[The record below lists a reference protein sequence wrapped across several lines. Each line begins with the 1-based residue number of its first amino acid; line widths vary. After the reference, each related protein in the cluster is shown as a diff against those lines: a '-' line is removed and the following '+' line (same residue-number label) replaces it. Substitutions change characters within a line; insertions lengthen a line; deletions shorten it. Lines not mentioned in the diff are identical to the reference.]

1 MPLANPFWS
10 EKTQEAMKISAARP
24 SDLPRVPTDDELEDY
39 VEPLQQGTGA
49 EKRQWS
55 RPRGHHVATRSGP
68 SSGERFVTP
77 AMSLQ
82 APSSWIHAEEIHS
95 SNGQKTEGPLPA
107 SSMDGGSYGLPDG
120 QSRLE
125 DELGK
130 LMFEQFV
137 LSSACNWRQRKG
149 NMKVVVVRW
158 KTHQLLGRMC
168 QEEMFQY
175 HHLQRHQG

>member
-82 APSSWIHAEEIHS
+82 APSSWIHAEESIAAMGKKRKDRFLLAQWMVGATVFQMARVAWKMS
-95 SNGQKTEGPLPA
+95 WA
-107 SSMDGGSYGLPDG
+107 SSC
-120 QSRLE
+120 
-125 DELGK
+125 
-130 LMFEQFV
+130 
-137 LSSACNWRQRKG
+137 LSSSFSAPHAIGG
-149 NMKVVVVRW
+149 NEK
-158 KTHQLLGRMC
+158 
-168 QEEMFQY
+168 EI
-175 HHLQRHQG
+175 